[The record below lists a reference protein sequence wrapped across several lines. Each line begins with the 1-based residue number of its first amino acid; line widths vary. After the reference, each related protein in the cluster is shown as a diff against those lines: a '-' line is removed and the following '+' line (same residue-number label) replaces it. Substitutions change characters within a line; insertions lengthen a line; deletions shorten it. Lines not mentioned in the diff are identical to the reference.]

1 MAAAS
6 RLKLLEVIVRRL
18 VLLLALGLRLA
29 PVLPAGRRVLPLAP
43 RTRHRRHRPAGPG
56 RCWAGIVVGN
66 EDRHVVIHAS
76 FHAFCRTVLP
86 LRSQVQPLF
95 RRYLRRQVSMDWTRL
110 RGRGNCSPGTP
121 ACARVFGEN
130 DTRRKPYRPSR
141 RQAAKGPAIAPRL
154 PRSRPKRTRR
164 AICLLAARR
173 ELKRSPGSPLPE
185 GPAAAAGSS
194 TSARHRPRVR
204 AGPASWRPP
213 HCRAR

>member
-6 RLKLLEVIVRRL
+6 RLKLLEVIVQRL

-43 RTRHRRHRPAGPG
+43 RTWHRRHRPAGPG
-56 RCWAGIVVGN
+56 QCWAGIVVGN

-110 RGRGNCSPGTP
+110 RGRGNCSPWRPLP
-121 ACARVFGEN
+121 AQGSSVKTIQGGNPTAPRAARLRRDQQSHRDCPGAGPSASAGLSAFSPPGEN
-130 DTRRKPYRPSR
+130 
-141 RQAAKGPAIAPRL
+141 
-154 PRSRPKRTRR
+154 
-164 AICLLAARR
+164 
-173 ELKRSPGSPLPE
+173 
-185 GPAAAAGSS
+185 
-194 TSARHRPRVR
+194 
-204 AGPASWRPP
+204 
-213 HCRAR
+213 